1 MVTPHP
7 VILDSF
13 RCTTQD
19 LAHYRLKS
27 ESMWLRRQDDS
38 DDPGTWHLVRTIR
51 DPSFGSIYDP
61 GLRVVKLLAV
71 SFHDETPEL
80 VLNRTDQVEFD
91 VPGPVHLPES

>member
-1 MVTPHP
+1 MVTPYP

-13 RCTTQD
+13 RCTTQ
-19 LAHYRLKS
+19 A
-27 ESMWLRRQDDS
+27 
-38 DDPGTWHLVRTIR
+38 IR

-80 VLNRTDQVEFD
+80 VLNQTRPGRVRRPWACSSSRVVT
-91 VPGPVHLPES
+91 VPVCSVL